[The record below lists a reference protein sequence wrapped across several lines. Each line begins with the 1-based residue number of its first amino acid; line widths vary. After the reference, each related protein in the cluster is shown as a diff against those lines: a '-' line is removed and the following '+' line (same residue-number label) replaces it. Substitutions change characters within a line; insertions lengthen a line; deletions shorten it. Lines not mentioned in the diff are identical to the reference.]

1 MKGKFCLKVKAT
13 SCSPLISETTLL
25 AVGYFLITWLSQ
37 KITSHCIYIESD
49 IHHALIT
56 CLIRFPDSCGILS
69 ASIISKPPLQ
79 LYLLLL
85 LFSLVETLR
94 NFIPSLVESQALS
107 LSSLETFYRKN
118 QNIKKFK
125 SFAI

>member
-37 KITSHCIYIESD
+37 KITSHYIYIESD

-69 ASIISKPPLQ
+69 ASVISKPPLQ
-79 LYLLLL
+79 LRLLLL
-85 LFSLVETLR
+85 LFSL
-94 NFIPSLVESQALS
+94 F
-107 LSSLETFYRKN
+107 
-118 QNIKKFK
+118 KKFYTIFSWK
-125 SFAI
+125 PSIIFIIIRDFLP